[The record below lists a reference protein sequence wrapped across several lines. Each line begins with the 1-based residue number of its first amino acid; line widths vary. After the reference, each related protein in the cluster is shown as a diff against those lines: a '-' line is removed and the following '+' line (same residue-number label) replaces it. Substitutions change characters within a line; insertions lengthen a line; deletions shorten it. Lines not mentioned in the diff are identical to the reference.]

1 MDYGAVSD
9 VPRGSHPITRGDSI
23 RSTNSTLT
31 DSSLNDPASPHNQY
45 AHITAS
51 DLDPGKPYTT
61 NTGSLARTDSFRS
74 QHDMSHSVPNS
85 PGLPRRGSL
94 CMSDMDLNSMS
105 AGAGAGAAG
114 LSSSWAA
121 GDPTVVAPGGAA
133 GSLAIPPGLVTFDSS
148 KLYSVLGR
156 MAEHLKRQAK
166 EIEELKLKM
175 LNQKVQV
182 RKEETAVTGD
192 VTLRLVA
199 LEERLE
205 QVVAAGAA
213 AEARHAAALEDVK
226 GRTADIVSLRVEPMV
241 EKMAKLD
248 KNLGVHHGLIQGCY
262 DKLDKTVSPEGI
274 IGFALASDLARLEEE
289 CTTYARQSSFE
300 RLEEQVEEKVDRN
313 KLAILRSELEYATDE
328 NQQQHEKLVETV
340 NKNIK
345 RLTNTDTRI
354 TMIDDNVS
362 NVRAQVER
370 DFPRVRDSVDEVH
383 ALFAT
388 LSEAVETKAVQKD
401 VEQMWEEVERF
412 ASRDALDALQISI
425 NDSVRTMESAV
436 DHNTQNLQSKLAEL
450 DQYERKL
457 GTKASKVDLTQLQF
471 KINEACVTKHEL
483 SSSLKP
489 LIVKHDQFLGKMV
502 DLDRAVGRK
511 ADMQTTLEHR
521 DHIQELYHLL
531 QEVQVQVGSETTT
544 AAGGGPAGGSG
555 GIGGMASSGLN
566 SMTPAGSTA
575 TAGGEGSL
583 GSGSGNATPGESKSA
598 GANAGANAAASA
610 PPSAASAAATAE
622 QSRDLAALKEK
633 MAQVH
638 AKLKEIHEIIIGNK
652 GALAAA
658 NQHPN
663 HHLWQQMIA
672 FRKLFVLSAEDGHGE
687 LVAPDGTTAGGG
699 VGGVPPGQKHIFKT
713 DMEKK
718 RWELEE
724 KQRWLVET
732 RGVGVGRKTP
742 TPPIGAR
749 NGGGSAGASPG
760 GQRKRSVQPSTAGA
774 SSFSSAPIT
783 PSEVKLGGDLPQLP
797 AGVSLLA

>member
-1 MDYGAVSD
+1 MDY
-9 VPRGSHPITRGDSI
+9 PEHPITRGDSI
-23 RSTNSTLT
+23 RSNNSTLT
-31 DSSLNDPASPHNQY
+31 DSSLNDPAAPHNQY
-45 AHITAS
+45 AHISAS

-74 QHDMSHSVPNS
+74 QHDVSHSVPNS

-94 CMSDMDLNSMS
+94 CMSDMDLKSMS
-105 AGAGAGAAG
+105 AGG
-114 LSSSWAA
+114 LTSSWAA
-121 GDPTVVAPGGAA
+121 GDPTAVAQEGGA
-133 GSLAIPPGLVTFDSS
+133 GGLAIPPGLVTFDSS
-148 KLYSVLGR
+148 KLYSLLGR
-156 MAEHLKRQAK
+156 MAEHIKRQAK
-166 EIEELKLKM
+166 EIEELKLNM

-192 VTLRLVA
+192 VSRRLVA
-199 LEERLE
+199 LEERIE

-213 AEARHAAALEDVK
+213 ADARHAAALEDVK

-274 IGFALASDLARLEEE
+274 VGFALASDLARLEEE

-300 RLEEQVEEKVDRN
+300 RLEEQVEEKVGRN
-313 KLAILRSELEYATDE
+313 KLAILQSELEYATDE

-383 ALFAT
+383 ALFGT

-471 KINEACVTKHEL
+471 KINEACVTKHEH

-544 AAGGGPAGGSG
+544 LAGGGPAGGG
-555 GIGGMASSGLN
+555 GGAPGGAV
-566 SMTPAGSTA
+566 AGSA
-575 TAGGEGSL
+575 EWR
-583 GSGSGNATPGESKSA
+583 
-598 GANAGANAAASA
+598 AAA
-610 PPSAASAAATAE
+610 AAWSLPGPRRRGARGAWAAAAGTLRPVSQRVPA
-622 QSRDLAALKEK
+622 QTLARTPLHRRRPRPRRPRRRRSSR
-633 MAQVH
+633 
-638 AKLKEIHEIIIGNK
+638 
-652 GALAAA
+652 
-658 NQHPN
+658 
-663 HHLWQQMIA
+663 
-672 FRKLFVLSAEDGHGE
+672 
-687 LVAPDGTTAGGG
+687 GT
-699 VGGVPPGQKHIFKT
+699 
-713 DMEKK
+713 
-718 RWELEE
+718 
-724 KQRWLVET
+724 
-732 RGVGVGRKTP
+732 
-742 TPPIGAR
+742 
-749 NGGGSAGASPG
+749 SP
-760 GQRKRSVQPSTAGA
+760 R
-774 SSFSSAPIT
+774 
-783 PSEVKLGGDLPQLP
+783 
-797 AGVSLLA
+797 